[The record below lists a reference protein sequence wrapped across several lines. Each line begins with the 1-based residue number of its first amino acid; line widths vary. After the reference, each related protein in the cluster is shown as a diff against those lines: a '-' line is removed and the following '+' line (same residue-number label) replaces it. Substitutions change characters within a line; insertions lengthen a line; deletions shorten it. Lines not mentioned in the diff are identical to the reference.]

1 MDKKD
6 TLDKIKDLGLLAVI
20 RGPSAELT
28 VRMVEALV
36 AGGVLGIE
44 ITYSTPGAAG
54 VVKTL
59 AGKFGD
65 EILLGMGTLT
75 EIEQVA
81 EAQDAGARFIV
92 SPHCEEALGGAMVAS
107 QLGVMIGALDSQRSH
122 ASLSP
127 GRGRGQDLP
136 RIARRAGV
144 SESLA
149 RAFPS
154 HSNDA
159 HRRCKCRKPG
169 RLVRR
174 RRIRRRRRQRALPA
188 SLGERRTLQRYY
200 RPGCR
205 ICQSVRKSQ
214 ADGISEIQTE

>member
-1 MDKKD
+1 MNKKD

-54 VVKTL
+54 VVRTL

-107 QLGVMIGALDSQRSH
+107 QLGVMIGALTPSEVMQAYRLGADVVKIFPG
-122 ASLSP
+122 SLGGPAYLKALHGPFPHIPMMPTGGVNAENLGDWFAAGAFAVGAGSELCP
-127 GRGRGQDLP
+127 PAWAKEGRFSDITVRAAEFVKALEK
-136 RIARRAGV
+136 ARRTG
-144 SESLA
+144 
-149 RAFPS
+149 
-154 HSNDA
+154 
-159 HRRCKCRKPG
+159 
-169 RLVRR
+169 
-174 RRIRRRRRQRALPA
+174 
-188 SLGERRTLQRYY
+188 
-200 RPGCR
+200 
-205 ICQSVRKSQ
+205 
-214 ADGISEIQTE
+214 

>member
-75 EIEQVA
+75 EIEQVG

-107 QLGVMIGALDSQRSH
+107 QLGVMIGALTPSEVMQAYRLGADVVKIFPG
-122 ASLSP
+122 SLGGPAYLKALHGPFPHIPMMPTGGVNAENLGDWFAAGAFAVGAGSELCP
-127 GRGRGQDLP
+127 PAWAKEGRFSDITVRAAEFVKALEK
-136 RIARRAGV
+136 ARRTG
-144 SESLA
+144 
-149 RAFPS
+149 
-154 HSNDA
+154 
-159 HRRCKCRKPG
+159 
-169 RLVRR
+169 
-174 RRIRRRRRQRALPA
+174 
-188 SLGERRTLQRYY
+188 
-200 RPGCR
+200 
-205 ICQSVRKSQ
+205 
-214 ADGISEIQTE
+214 